1 MENQSSMDSA
11 IEVLIKSFDYM
22 LNMALSKTTQI
33 YEGIIVSNNNDGRW
47 NIQYN
52 GEIHPV
58 KPYGSIV
65 PTVGTNG
72 KFNSKNTEVE
82 GTFILPEGW
91 ILPSGWSSRD
101 TGCQKLTDTNYIL
114 DQDAMKKA
122 NLWVIDEKYW
132 LASRYNELEEKESS
146 QNCVFYV
153 DSVYED
159 GMFVRYALADVAN
172 GGYYA
177 TAVAE
182 LGLRPVILLKPSVE
196 VVSGDGSETSPF
208 ILEE

>member
-65 PTVGTNG
+65 PTVGTNVKIIIPQG
-72 KFNSKNTEVE
+72 N
-82 GTFILPEGW
+82 
-91 ILPSGWSSRD
+91 
-101 TGCQKLTDTNYIL
+101 Q
-114 DQDAMKKA
+114 
-122 NLWVIDEKYW
+122 
-132 LASRYNELEEKESS
+132 
-146 QNCVFYV
+146 
-153 DSVYED
+153 
-159 GMFVRYALADVAN
+159 
-172 GGYYA
+172 
-177 TAVAE
+177 AVAF
-182 LGLRPVILLKPSVE
+182 
-196 VVSGDGSETSPF
+196 F
-208 ILEE
+208 I